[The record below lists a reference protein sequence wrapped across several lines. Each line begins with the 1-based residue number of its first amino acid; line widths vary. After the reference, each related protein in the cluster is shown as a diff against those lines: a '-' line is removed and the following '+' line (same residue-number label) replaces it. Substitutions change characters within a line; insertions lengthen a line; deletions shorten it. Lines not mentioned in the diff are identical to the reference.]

1 MDDPI
6 KAAAKD
12 DPLYLDP
19 ALREKAKRW
28 FAEAREQ
35 TKRDDE
41 ESPPGAATPARPEAT
56 EGQAGLTGTEVETA
70 VAEAIEPTLR
80 KVSSQAGVR

>member
-1 MDDPI
+1 METPVDDRT
-6 KAAAKD
+6 KQTTKD
-12 DPLYLDP
+12 RLLDLDP

-41 ESPPGAATPARPEAT
+41 EIARWRRT
-56 EGQAGLTGTEVETA
+56 SGGGDGG
-70 VAEAIEPTLR
+70 
-80 KVSSQAGVR
+80 SGGFGDDGGGDCGGGGD

>member
-1 MDDPI
+1 MDGRRKPI
-6 KAAAKD
+6 AKGRLLD
-12 DPLYLDP
+12 LDP

-41 ESPPGAATPARPEAT
+41 DIAAWRRTS
-56 EGQAGLTGTEVETA
+56 GGGDGG
-70 VAEAIEPTLR
+70 
-80 KVSSQAGVR
+80 SGSFGDDGGGDCGGGSD

>member
-1 MDDPI
+1 MNDRA
-6 KAAAKD
+6 KQAAKD
-12 DPLYLDP
+12 HLTDLDP

-41 ESPPGAATPARPEAT
+41 DLATWRRT
-56 EGQAGLTGTEVETA
+56 SGSGDGG
-70 VAEAIEPTLR
+70 
-80 KVSSQAGVR
+80 SGGFGDDGGGGDCGGGGD

>member
-1 MDDPI
+1 MDDPT
-6 KAAAKD
+6 KQAAKD
-12 DPLYLDP
+12 HLTDLDP

-41 ESPPGAATPARPEAT
+41 DIATWRRT
-56 EGQAGLTGTEVETA
+56 
-70 VAEAIEPTLR
+70 
-80 KVSSQAGVR
+80 SSGGDGGSGGFGDDGGGGDCGGGGD

>member
-41 ESPPGAATPARPEAT
+41 EIAAWRRDT
-56 EGQAGLTGTEVETA
+56 GSAGGDGGTGWFDGDGGGDGG
-70 VAEAIEPTLR
+70 
-80 KVSSQAGVR
+80 SGGD